1 MVTVSANV
9 DILNGEESCNAK
21 DDDTLSKMSDM
32 VTRCMVVTVS
42 ANVDILNGEESC
54 NAKDDDTLSEM
65 SDMGSQIA
73 GEVYTLQEI
82 NDFLDTTFCKTVD
95 VRDFFPDTEK
105 LVSSVLLF
113 QRTVSYDNLDKKN
126 IFRLKKMVTNYGKI
140 HLFLIHGVFCS
151 SLSFCLFPLYASF
164 FIWML

>member
-1 MVTVSANV
+1 MY
-9 DILNGEESCNAK
+9 GEA
-21 DDDTLSKMSDM
+21 
-32 VTRCMVVTVS
+32 VS

-113 QRTVSYDNLDKKN
+113 QRTVSYDNLYKKN
-126 IFRLKKMVTNYGKI
+126 IFLLKKMVTKLRKDTFVFDTWRLLLFAI
-140 HLFLIHGVFCS
+140 FFVFFHSMPLFLYGCFEGEFS
-151 SLSFCLFPLYASF
+151 KY
-164 FIWML
+164 